1 MTTPFHDRPGARN
14 SPFAGLD
21 LCAAA
26 GFELPPGTAGP
37 VFDDDVWSFADVIGL
52 ARYISP
58 NQRVL
63 DFSAITDPRW
73 RRLAK
78 EYIAALLLPGH
89 EAVAVLPQAHRFPL
103 TLQTCGGR
111 LVSLARFLT
120 WLDAR
125 GITRLREV
133 SQRECDAYL
142 HHVGNP
148 AGERDDAAPAVRTA
162 QLPAAQTMLE
172 LAMYSELFTDDRYLP
187 GFRPFKG
194 RAASKIAGYTPS
206 RQNSTPTVSQDIL
219 RPLLAA
225 GLYVANT
232 IGPLV
237 AELEARRRERQAEV
251 ERMTTTHRVD
261 RRRMKDVL
269 RRHVAERRPLHRV
282 IDHEIKRRLNEGW
295 SPQDPLLQ
303 VSFSALAQEVGVL
316 QIPGG
321 WWDELRVELEATVS
335 AVGVS
340 WAWGQDASE
349 IDRADGGGLVA
360 WTEPL
365 GGRDVID
372 LASVANTAALVVIAI
387 VSGMRFSELTELNV
401 GCRIRE
407 EVRPGLVRHRLA
419 SKVVKGKPV
428 GGSPDEWVVIAEAY
442 DAAGV
447 AELLAED
454 TTVGAPLFGRFAFRS
469 RYASLKAWVNGPAGQ
484 RLGLA
489 PIPDGVVTLRML
501 RRTLAVELAYR
512 PGGLLAAKIA
522 LKHVSVATTEGY
534 AARPG
539 GAQAKLLAEVS
550 EQEQDRNLELLL
562 EEWRNYQDGV
572 MPAGPGAREL
582 GEFFDGVDGQ
592 LAEFAKSAP
601 KTAATDQELR
611 NLLTRRAKVLHL
623 GTGNY
628 CWFTDPSRAL
638 CLKLA
643 GTPTADK
650 PLIGMC
656 DSARCP
662 QATHHLRHRPV
673 WADAAEKNT
682 VFLGSLGASRKT
694 ERRRLEVEVARAA
707 RVVAEIDAATTTTDD
722 EEGAA

>member
-1 MTTPFHDRPGARN
+1 MTTPFHDRTEVRD
-14 SPFAGLD
+14 SPFTGLD

-26 GFELPPGTAGP
+26 GFELPPGTRRP
-37 VFDDDVWSFADVIGL
+37 VFDDDVWSFTEVIGM

-58 NQRVL
+58 NARVL
-63 DFSAITDPRW
+63 DFTAITDPRW

-89 EAVAVLPQAHRFPL
+89 EAVAVLPQAHRFPRSVL
-103 TLQTCGGR
+103 TCRAR
-111 LVSLARFLT
+111 LVGLTRFLT
-120 WLDAR
+120 WLAAR
-125 GITRLREV
+125 GISRLHEV
-133 SQRECDAYL
+133 TQHECDAYL
-142 HHVGNP
+142 LHTQYPSGGHDG
-148 AGERDDAAPAVRTA
+148 AAAAVKTGM
-162 QLPAAQTMLE
+162 LAAQTMLE
-172 LAMYSELFTDDRYLP
+172 LGMYSELFTDDRYQP
-187 GFRPFKG
+187 GFRAFKG
-194 RAASKIAGYTPS
+194 RAANKIAGYAPS
-206 RQNSTPTVSQDIL
+206 RQNSTPPVPQDVL

-225 GLYVANT
+225 ALYVANT

-237 AELEARRRERQAEV
+237 AGLEAQRRERQAEV
-251 ERMTTTHRVD
+251 ERMTTAHRVD
-261 RRRMKDVL
+261 RRRMKAVL
-269 RRHVAERRPLHRV
+269 RRHVAEGRPLQRV
-282 IDHEIKRRLNEGW
+282 GDNEVKRRLQEGW
-295 SPQDPLLQ
+295 SAEDPLLT
-303 VSFSALAQEVGVL
+303 VSFSGLAQEIGFA
-316 QIPGG
+316 QIAGG
-321 WWDELRVELEATVS
+321 WWDELRAELEATAA

-340 WAWGQDASE
+340 WPWGQGAAE
-349 IDRADGGGLVA
+349 IARADDHGLVA

-365 GGRDVID
+365 SGRAVIG
-372 LASVANTAALVVIAI
+372 LANVASTAALLVIAI
-387 VSGMRFSELTELNV
+387 VSGMRFSELAELNV
-401 GCRIRE
+401 GCRSRE
-407 EVRPGLVRHRLA
+407 EVRPGMVRHRLA

-428 GGSPDEWVVIAEAY
+428 GGLPDEWVVVAEAH
-442 DAAGV
+442 DAAGI
-447 AELLAED
+447 AELLAPD
-454 TTVGAPLFGRFAFRS
+454 TALGAPLFGRFAFAS
-469 RYASLKAWVNGPAGQ
+469 RYESFKTWVNGPTGQ
-484 RLGLA
+484 RLGLE
-489 PIPDGVVTLRML
+489 PIPDGVVTMRML
-501 RRTLAVELAYR
+501 RRTLAIELAYR

-582 GEFFDGVDGQ
+582 TEFFDGVDGQ

-628 CWFTDPSRAL
+628 CWFSDPSRAL

-662 QATHHLRHRPV
+662 QATHHPRHRPV
-673 WADAAEKNT
+673 WADAVEKNT
-682 VFLGSLGASRKT
+682 VFLGNLGASRKT

-707 RVVAEIDAATTTTDD
+707 RIVAEIDATTNTTDD